1 VRHADH
7 DVRSRVIAPI
17 VLPIVVL
24 LAIAAFVGT
33 IALTLLYSTKSGALM
48 LAAVA
53 AGGILFTISLA
64 SSQDKLDGPRK
75 AVVTFAAAL
84 PILVGIAFATGFI
97 GGIDDADRM
106 INVQP
111 LVTIPEDAPLIAAE
125 NSVEFCLPTDDGG
138 CEPVEEWDV
147 VPSADSD
154 FLTFVFDNREA
165 GVIHNVAF
173 YELEGSEDDPGPGP
187 GIYAGELITGP
198 EILGE
203 MTDIPWEDLPE
214 VFYFNCVVHPNM
226 NGIGRLAEGGDAE
239 A

>member
-24 LAIAAFVGT
+24 LAIVAFVGT
-33 IALTLLYSTKSGALM
+33 IAVTLLYSTKSGALM

-64 SSQDKLDGPRK
+64 STQDKLDGPRK

-84 PILVGIAFATGFI
+84 PLLVGIGFASGLI

-106 INVQP
+106 INVEP
-111 LVTIPEDAPLIAAE
+111 LITIPEDAPLIAAE
-125 NSVEFCLPTDDGG
+125 NSIEFCLPTDDGG
-138 CEPVEEWDV
+138 CEPVEEWAIT
-147 VPSADSD
+147 PSEETE

-173 YELEGSEDDPGPGP
+173 YELEGTEDDPAPGP
-187 GIYAGELITGP
+187 AIHVGELITGP

-203 MTDIPWEDLPE
+203 LVPDVTWEDLPE

-226 NGIGRLAEGGDAE
+226 DGIAFLAEGE